1 MPVIFSSL
9 CICCMQLH
17 NLQTIGKIISPY
29 EVEKKYFLLLQIEG
43 HKSSS
48 VRMLFPSKSQLRIWT
63 LDSGFELLFETNPY
77 HVFNFLVFCD
87 DSYLA

>member
-1 MPVIFSSL
+1 MPVIFSSP

-17 NLQTIGKIISPY
+17 NLETFGIITSPY
-29 EVEKKYFLLLQIEG
+29 EAKNKHFLLLQIEG

-48 VRMLFPSKSQLRIWT
+48 VRMLFSSKSQLRIWT
-63 LDSGFELLFETNPY
+63 LDSGFELLFEINPY

>member
-1 MPVIFSSL
+1 MPVIFSSP

-17 NLQTIGKIISPY
+17 NLETFGKITSPY
-29 EVEKKYFLLLQIEG
+29 KAKNKYFLLLQIAG

-48 VRMLFPSKSQLRIWT
+48 VRMLFPSKSQLTIWT
-63 LDSGFELLFETNPY
+63 LDSGFELPFEINPY

>member
-1 MPVIFSSL
+1 MRQKNK
-9 CICCMQLH
+9 C
-17 NLQTIGKIISPY
+17 
-29 EVEKKYFLLLQIEG
+29 FLLLQIEE

-63 LDSGFELLFETNPY
+63 LDSGFELPFEINPY